1 MTKSFD
7 YRHVVTLEETNLVG
21 NVYFSNYLRWQGHC
35 RERFLIEHAPGV
47 MRALTGG
54 LAMVTLSCQC
64 DFFEELTAADTVELR
79 MSLSRVD
86 GSRVAMTFC
95 YYRVSEARFQL
106 VARGSQTIACM
117 RRVGDGMESVPI
129 PEELSVA
136 LKAFVEPEV
145 MANGSH
151 FGARSI

>member
-7 YRHVVTLEETNLVG
+7 YRHIVTLEETNLVG
-21 NVYFSNYLRWQGHC
+21 NVYFSNYVRWQGHC
-35 RERFLIEHAPGV
+35 RERFLIEYAPGV
-47 MRALTGG
+47 LRALSGD

-64 DFFEELTAADTVELR
+64 DFFDELTVADNVELR

-86 GSRVAMTFC
+86 GSRIVMTFC
-95 YYRVSEARFQL
+95 YYRVDGAMFQL

-117 RRVGDGMESVPI
+117 RRVGNVMESVSI
-129 PEELSVA
+129 PDELSAA
-136 LKAFVEPEV
+136 LKDFAAPEV

-151 FGARSI
+151 PGAGTT